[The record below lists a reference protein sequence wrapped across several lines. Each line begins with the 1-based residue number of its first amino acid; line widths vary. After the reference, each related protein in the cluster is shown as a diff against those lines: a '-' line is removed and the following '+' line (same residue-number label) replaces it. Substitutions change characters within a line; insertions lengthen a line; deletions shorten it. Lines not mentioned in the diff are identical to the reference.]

1 MPIAPPGRGP
11 GPRRSGLLVLAAA
24 AFAFLATS
32 QSLPTLETSADGE
45 VSLGPGAIVEHAV
58 RVHLDLAAVE
68 GAGRSSLRIGF
79 RSGSDLD
86 VGYASWATATLSRA
100 GAPADTSDLGGLS
113 LPTDDCPS
121 GCDLDYV
128 AQFEAGPSVL
138 PGSVARYRVDLVIE
152 YPASFGEH
160 PASQATIVLEHPASG
175 PAPAW
180 WSVLTG
186 VLGLVVGWVLAPRL
200 DEALGRRR
208 RWPAIAL
215 AVVPV
220 GILVVVALQ
229 RVAVVLPYGAQLASG
244 IFYLIE
250 PWSLALLGTLTWGV
264 IHGLRRWEAD
274 GGWALGLGAV
284 ALTGLGGLWLAW
296 WTTLDPVGQ
305 PIVAAVAAAVL
316 GILAGSVIGQGW
328 RLDPRAFH
336 DRGVAGAAVL
346 SHGVV
351 IAGFGFVAVDS
362 LDDPFGNASA
372 LLALVP
378 AAFIALALRRWF
390 SGGRA
395 WLVLFDLLVAGV
407 GLLGF
412 VVVVLPG
419 SSSLGSLGREPI
431 ADLAVSV
438 AVGASLVALVTAFHQ
453 MPGPDGPAE
462 PTMAEPVV
470 SPDAPPV
477 ASPPT
482 S

>member
-1 MPIAPPGRGP
+1 MRIASAGRGP
-11 GPRRSGLLVLAAA
+11 GPRRSGLLLLAAA

-32 QSLPTLETSADGE
+32 QAISKLETSADGE

-58 RVHLDLAAVE
+58 HVHLDQAAVE
-68 GAGRSSLRIGF
+68 GAGRSSLRIAF
-79 RSGSDLD
+79 RSASDLD
-86 VGYASWATATLSRA
+86 VGYASAATATLAMA
-100 GAPADTSDLGGLS
+100 GASADPSDLGGLS
-113 LPTDDCPS
+113 LPIDDCPS
-121 GCDLDYV
+121 GCDLDFV
-128 AQFEAGPSVL
+128 ARFEAGPSVL
-138 PGSVARYRVDLVIE
+138 PGSIARYRVDLVIE
-152 YPASFGEH
+152 YPSSFGEH
-160 PASQATIVLEHPASG
+160 PSSQATIGLEHPASG
-175 PAPAW
+175 PAPTW
-180 WSVLTG
+180 WSVLAG
-186 VLGLVVGWVLAPRL
+186 VLGLAAGWVLAPRV
-200 DEALGRRR
+200 DGALGRRR

-220 GILVVVALQ
+220 GTLVVLGLQ
-229 RVAVVLPYGAQLASG
+229 RIAVVLPYGVATANA
-244 IFYLIE
+244 IFYALE

-264 IHGLRRWEAD
+264 ARGIRRWDAD

-284 ALTGLGGLWLAW
+284 AMAGLGGLWLAW
-296 WTTLDPVGQ
+296 WSTLDPVGQ
-305 PIVAAVAAAVL
+305 PVVAAIGAALL
-316 GILAGSVIGQGW
+316 GVLAGCVIGQGW

-351 IAGFGFVAVDS
+351 IAGFGFLAVNS
-362 LDDPFGNASA
+362 LYDPFGNSSG

-378 AAFIALALRRWF
+378 AALIALALRRWF

-412 VVVVLPG
+412 VVAVLPA
-419 SSSLGSLGREPI
+419 SSSLGSLGPEPI
-431 ADLAVSV
+431 ADV
-438 AVGASLVALVTAFHQ
+438 AVTIAVVASLVAVVTAFHR
-453 MPGPDGPAE
+453 MPGPDRPVE
-462 PTMAEPVV
+462 TSLSEPVV